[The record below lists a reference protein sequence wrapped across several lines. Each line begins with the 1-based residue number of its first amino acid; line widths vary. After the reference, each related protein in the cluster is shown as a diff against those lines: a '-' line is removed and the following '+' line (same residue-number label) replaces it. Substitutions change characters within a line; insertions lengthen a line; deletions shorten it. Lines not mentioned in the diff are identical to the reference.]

1 MPKSK
6 KRTRATRRRNTRQEP
21 QHEEAA
27 ENEGQPT
34 GTNNDEDVDMDRELK
49 DLDSDFEKLSDDEA
63 PTAQKRRHKKARI
76 DGWAQE
82 IIQDLVKK
90 RGADIKRIL
99 QSETPDFSKIEQLFQ
114 KTNQRIKKANIE
126 HNVSPERNLL
136 PEKIYRIT
144 YDSWSAYMDSGMVE
158 DDPES
163 GWKAYDKLYKSFYLI
178 NRGNSLPEDWNIP
191 PDVTIQ
197 RFGERP
203 ESLGQLPAMDD
214 TDSAVEYSDDSE
226 SDESDSDELS
236 GINALE
242 SRMRKEYTAL
252 ARGRVLYWWPVGTG
266 TQIFVRYGSKRN
278 PIYRVRAGS
287 SEPYDPQTAELVLSN
302 TRGNSKSTLTT
313 DGILQEVWKYS
324 RDDVSDIIGV
334 GWKVE
339 DDDEANT
346 NALALIRPQRYAT
359 YPHTRVLVK
368 WKDGNTTL
376 ERRGFVRRIANGNS
390 FNGDRMIYLKAKEL
404 ENAYWGYNVEEHWD
418 HDSDDSHDESSD
430 ESSSRTYSSRPRKA
444 PSKSRRGVRN
454 VESEYEENDT
464 DSDTSLSS
472 LEQARKTRRSS
483 RRTRTRK
490 SKPPNKN
497 AAIDAEIRLLTKEL
511 NRLQVK
517 RQRGSRD
524 DKTVSRSRR
533 RKNLG

>member
-76 DGWAQE
+76 D
-82 IIQDLVKK
+82 
-90 RGADIKRIL
+90 
-99 QSETPDFSKIEQLFQ
+99 
-114 KTNQRIKKANIE
+114 
-126 HNVSPERNLL
+126 
-136 PEKIYRIT
+136 
-144 YDSWSAYMDSGMVE
+144 
-158 DDPES
+158 
-163 GWKAYDKLYKSFYLI
+163 
-178 NRGNSLPEDWNIP
+178 
-191 PDVTIQ
+191 DVTIQ

-359 YPHTRVLVK
+359 YPQRVLVK

-517 RQRGSRD
+517 RQRGSRED
-524 DKTVSRSRR
+524 QTVSRSRR

>member
-6 KRTRATRRRNTRQEP
+6 RRTRATRRRNTRQEP

-27 ENEGQPT
+27 ENEEQPT

-76 DGWAQE
+76 DA
-82 IIQDLVKK
+82 L
-90 RGADIKRIL
+90 
-99 QSETPDFSKIEQLFQ
+99 P

-191 PDVTIQ
+191 QT
-197 RFGERP
+197 
-203 ESLGQLPAMDD
+203 LP
-214 TDSAVEYSDDSE
+214 YSDLGNDRKAWGSF
-226 SDESDSDELS
+226 LLWM
-236 GINALE
+236 IQTLQLNT
-242 SRMRKEYTAL
+242 RMTPNLTSQTLMIYFR
-252 ARGRVLYWWPVGTG
+252 PVWL
-266 TQIFVRYGSKRN
+266 KRN

-324 RDDVSDIIGV
+324 RDDVSDITGV

-418 HDSDDSHDESSD
+418 HDSDDSHDKSSD